1 MQDENQ
7 KDLEESLG
15 FAQIYNGGFFNK
27 KVKILDSTLRE
38 GEQAPGISFTKRQRL
53 QIGWMLDY
61 FGVNAI
67 EISPI
72 VSDSHFES
80 CKELVKAKLSATI
93 VAHGRALKEDI
104 DVALRCDASFYAMY
118 HSVSD
123 IHLQYK
129 LNVSREEA
137 LNRTLTALDYAKSH
151 GLQVRVTL
159 EDASRADPT
168 YLRDFAKSLYE
179 ANVDRISV
187 PDTVGAMKPSGM
199 YRLVK
204 SVKEVA
210 PVPIDVHCHNDM
222 GLSLANALAGYEA
235 GADQVHTTIGGLG
248 ERTGITD
255 LSQFVLALYVLYGVK
270 LDVRYEMLN
279 DVYKILEEYIDY
291 KIPSNQPIMGENAY
305 KHKAGTHIAAILNN
319 PMAYELVSPEFLGK
333 KRKIVFSELIGKNG
347 ASFLLKVLGVD
358 NDEALARE
366 VARGV
371 KSLQMG
377 DLFELELND
386 EIKQRILASGE
397 RR

>member
-1 MQDENQ
+1 MQEEQ
-7 KDLEESLG
+7 QDLEESLG

-38 GEQAPGISFTKRQRL
+38 GEQAPGIAFTKRQRL

-61 FGVNAI
+61 LGVNSI

-72 VSDSHFES
+72 VSESHFES
-80 CKELVKAKLSATI
+80 CKELIKAKLSSTI
-93 VAHGRALKEDI
+93 VAHGRAIKEDV
-104 DVALRCDASFYAMY
+104 DTALRCDAYFYAMY

-123 IHLQYK
+123 IHLKYK
-129 LNVSREEA
+129 LKVTREEA
-137 LNRTLTALDYAKSH
+137 LNRTLSVLDYAKSH

-168 YLRDFAKSLYE
+168 YLREFAKALYE

-187 PDTVGAMKPSGM
+187 PDTVGAMRPSGM

-204 SVKEVA
+204 NVKEAA
-210 PVPIDVHCHNDM
+210 PVPIDVHCHNDL
-222 GLSLANALAGYEA
+222 GLSLANAMAGYEA
-235 GADQVHTTIGGLG
+235 GADQVHTTIGGIG

-255 LSQFVLALYVLYGVK
+255 LSQFVVALYVLYGVK

-279 DVYKILEEYIDY
+279 DLYKLLEEYVKY
-291 KIPSNQPIMGENAY
+291 RIPPNQPVMGENAY

-319 PMAYELVSPEFLGK
+319 PIAYELVNPEFLGK
-333 KRKIVFSELIGKNG
+333 KRKVVFSELIGKNG
-347 ASFLLKVLGVD
+347 ASFLLKVLGIE
-358 NDEALARE
+358 NDETLAKM
-366 VARGV
+366 VAQGV
-371 KSLQMG
+371 KSLQLG

-386 EIKQRILASGE
+386 EIKQRIVTLGE
-397 RR
+397 KE